1 MNLRLLRAA
10 RLELAHAIGWYE
22 DQQPGLGDEFLA
34 EVERALDLIAR
45 NPGAWPS
52 WPNEPRAR
60 RFLMRRFPYVV
71 AYRTIGAQ
79 VTILAFAHT
88 SRRPGYWRKRV
99 DDET

>member
-1 MNLRLLRAA
+1 
-10 RLELAHAIGWYE
+10 
-22 DQQPGLGDEFLA
+22 
-34 EVERALDLIAR
+34 
-45 NPGAWPS
+45 
-52 WPNEPRAR
+52 
-60 RFLMRRFPYVV
+60 MRRFPYVV